1 MNRPP
6 DSAPTK
12 RRGLADP
19 IGFAH
24 TSRQITAVVDRIEA
38 QGGARLEATFT
49 TKAVTRG
56 DRWRV
61 AIALH
66 DDYAY
71 AGFM

>member
-1 MNRPP
+1 M
-6 DSAPTK
+6 DS
-12 RRGLADP
+12 
-19 IGFAH
+19 IG
-24 TSRQITAVVDRIEA
+24 A

-49 TKAVTRG
+49 TKAFTRG

-61 AIALH
+61 AIAPH